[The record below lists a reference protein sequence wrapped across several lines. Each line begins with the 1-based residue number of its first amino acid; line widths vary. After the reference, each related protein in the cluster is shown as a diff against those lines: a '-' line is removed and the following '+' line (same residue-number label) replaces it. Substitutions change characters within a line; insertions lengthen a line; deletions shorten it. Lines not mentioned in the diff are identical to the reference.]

1 MRPADTG
8 AIAPAPLPSAGGDV
22 NRQGMLALILGAVL
36 AACTAQAVAEPL
48 ALIQAHA
55 HNDYAHARPLL
66 DALSHGFCSLEADI
80 YLVDGQLLVAHDLD
94 DVRPDR
100 TLEALYLDPLR
111 ERVARNGGRVYPNGP
126 ECTLLIDVKSNAAS
140 TYAVLRG
147 VLERYAEMFTVFRGE
162 RVERGA
168 ITAIVSGERAP
179 WLMAA
184 EPVRYAALDGTLA
197 DLSANASA
205 DLVPWISAD
214 WKKTFTWDG
223 ASAMPEEQ
231 QRLLRQIVSK
241 AHEQG
246 RRVRFWGTPDTPA
259 FWKVLW
265 DAGVDLINTDDL
277 AGLEGFLRDRSP
289 TVR

>member
-1 MRPADTG
+1 MRRLLGT
-8 AIAPAPLPSAGGDV
+8 
-22 NRQGMLALILGAVL
+22 LILGAVV
-36 AACTAQAVAEPL
+36 AACTAQGIAVPV
-48 ALIQAHA
+48 ALVRAHA
-55 HNDYAHARPLL
+55 HNDYEHARPLA

-94 DVRPDR
+94 QVRPDR

-111 ERVARNGGRVYPNGP
+111 ERVKRDGGRLYPNGP

-140 TYAVLRG
+140 TYSVLRT
-147 VLERYAEMFTVFRGE
+147 VLERYADMLTVFRGD

-184 EPVRYAALDGTLA
+184 EPVRYAALDGALA
-197 DLSANASA
+197 DLSSGTSP

-214 WKKTFTWDG
+214 WKRTFTWTG
-223 ASAMPEEQ
+223 TGGAMPEEQ

-259 FWKVLW
+259 FWTVLW

-277 AGLEGFLRDRSP
+277 AGLERFLRAPERS
-289 TVR
+289 R